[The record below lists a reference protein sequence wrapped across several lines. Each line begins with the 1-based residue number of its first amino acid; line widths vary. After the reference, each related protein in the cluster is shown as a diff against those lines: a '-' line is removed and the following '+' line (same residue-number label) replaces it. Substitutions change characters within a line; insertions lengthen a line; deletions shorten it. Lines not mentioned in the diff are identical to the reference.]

1 MRIVVALGGNALAR
15 RGEPMTADYLRTNVR
30 NSCAALADVASQH
43 ELVITHGNGPQVGL
57 LALQNLAYQDVAA
70 YPLDILGAETQGM
83 IGYVVQQ
90 ELSNALAGSR
100 QIATMITTAEVDEAD
115 PAFDR
120 PTKLIGPQ
128 YSAQDA
134 AEAAAEYRWTIAK
147 DGNAFRRVVPSP
159 VPLRIVQAP
168 LIRLL
173 LDNGHLVVCVG
184 GGGVPVKI
192 DASTQRQ
199 TGCQAV
205 IDKDLA
211 SATLASDLEAD
222 VFVMLT
228 DGDTVC
234 ENWGT
239 PTERSIKKASAAA
252 IAELKFAEG
261 SMQPKVD
268 AAIRFA
274 KNGGQALIG
283 SLDRL
288 PEVLARKTGTE
299 IVADFADDIEFYPA
313 KG

>member
-1 MRIVVALGGNALAR
+1 MRIVVALGGNALAK
-15 RGEPMTADYLRTNVR
+15 RGEPATADYLRQNVR
-30 NSCAALADVASQH
+30 TSCAALADLARDH

-90 ELSNALAGSR
+90 ELNNALGGTR
-100 QIATMITTAEVDEAD
+100 EIAAMITTAVVDEHD
-115 PAFDR
+115 PAFER

-128 YSAQDA
+128 YSAHDA
-134 AEAAAEYRWTIAK
+134 AEAAAEYRWTIAR
-147 DGNAFRRVVPSP
+147 DGAAFRRVVPSP
-159 VPLRIVQAP
+159 TPLRIVQTP
-168 LIRLL
+168 IIRLL
-173 LDNGHLVVCVG
+173 LENGHLVVCVG
-184 GGGVPVKI
+184 GGGVPVKV
-192 DASTQRQ
+192 DGSTGRH

-211 SATLASDLEAD
+211 SAALAAEIGAD

-228 DGDTVC
+228 DGDFVC
-234 ENWGT
+234 ENYGT
-239 PTERSIKKASAAA
+239 SEERAIKTASPAG

-274 KNGGQALIG
+274 KNGGRALIG
-283 SLDRL
+283 SLERL
-288 PEVLARKTGTE
+288 HEVLAGTTGTE
-299 IVADFADDIEFYPA
+299 IRGDFDGGVEFYPTKA
-313 KG
+313 